1 MPTILDSFG
10 LDPRD
15 RDALGRWRPEG
26 SDVYSRSFSGKIRR
40 IHRYFVSELE
50 KLRLA
55 GDVDDFDVLDA
66 AMQWL
71 RARRGLSSDEAERVV
86 DLFRASLATWSDEA
100 PIDQED
106 EEDDDPPAEEE
117 EADAEAPPERGEG
130 FVLVTSRRGAI
141 RLHKSGSGGC
151 WMGRLRHFNESA
163 HVTEMP
169 APEEYTHRCRLCW
182 PSVEESSDDSS
193 GPESSDSSR
202 EAEDSGVSLP
212 DSWDRIADPRE

>member
-1 MPTILDSFG
+1 M
-10 LDPRD
+10 
-15 RDALGRWRPEG
+15 
-26 SDVYSRSFSGKIRR
+26 
-40 IHRYFVSELE
+40 SELE

-117 EADAEAPPERGEG
+117 EADVEAPPERGEG

-212 DSWDRIADPRE
+212 DSWDRIADPRG